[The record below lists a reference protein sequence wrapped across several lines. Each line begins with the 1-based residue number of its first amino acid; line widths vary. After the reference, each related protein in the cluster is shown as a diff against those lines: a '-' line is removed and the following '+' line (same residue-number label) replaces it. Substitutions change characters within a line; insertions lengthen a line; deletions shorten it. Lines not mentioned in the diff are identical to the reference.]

1 MKNLFKTTAYTFIIC
16 LSIFATSCSNDDNN
30 DTPVVDNTITGIA
43 SKTADFSILVQAL
56 TKAELATTLQGT
68 GPFTVFAPT
77 NAAFT
82 AFLATGGYASVN
94 DVPKAALTQILLN
107 HVVSGAVKSTD
118 LTTTYIKTLAKGTA
132 SSTNNLSMFVNTAS
146 GKVKLN
152 GVATV
157 TTADIIASNGVIHVV
172 DKVIGLP
179 TIVTHAT
186 ANPNFTSLVGALTGA
201 GQPDFVTI
209 LSGTGP
215 FTVFAPTN
223 DAFTALNTE
232 LAPGGIASV
241 SAANLTKVLQY
252 HVVSGN
258 ILAAS
263 LTEGQIVPTSQTPQ
277 TFTVQLT
284 GGAKIKDSNNRI
296 STVVATDVQ
305 CSNGVIH
312 VLNKVLLPT
321 L

>member
-1 MKNLFKTTAYTFIIC
+1 MTTTTPLQIIQSQE
-16 LSIFATSCSNDDNN
+16 LRQNSG
-30 DTPVVDNTITGIA
+30 P
-43 SKTADFSILVQAL
+43 KYFSSSFD
-56 TKAELATTLQGT
+56 KAELAVTLQGT

-82 AFLATGGYASVN
+82 TFLSTAGYASIN
-94 DVPKAALTQILLN
+94 DVPKLAFLLN
-107 HVVSGAVKSTD
+107 HVVSGSVKSTD
-118 LTTTYIKTLAKGTA
+118 NTTTYIKTLAKGTA
-132 SSTNNLSMFVNTAS
+132 STTNNLSMFVNTAG
-146 GKVKLN
+146 GKVMLN

-157 TTADIIASNGVIHVV
+157 TTADIIASNGVVHVV

-179 TIVTHAT
+179 TIVTHAL

-223 DAFTALNTE
+223 AAGFKYGVSTWRN
-232 LAPGGIASV
+232 SV

-258 ILAAS
+258 ILAAT
-263 LTEGQIVPTSQTPQ
+263 LTEGQIVTTLNTQ
-277 TFTVQLT
+277 TFTVQLA
-284 GGAKIKDSNNRI
+284 GGAKIKDARNRI
-296 STVVATDVQ
+296 ATIFATDVQ

-312 VLNKVLLPT
+312 VLNDKVLPLFKDKI

>member
-201 GQPDFVTI
+201 GQPDFITI

-223 DAFTALNTE
+223 DAFTALNT
-232 LAPGGIASV
+232 V
-241 SAANLTKVLQY
+241 SSWRNSKC
-252 HVVSGN
+252 
-258 ILAAS
+258 
-263 LTEGQIVPTSQTPQ
+263 
-277 TFTVQLT
+277 F
-284 GGAKIKDSNNRI
+284 
-296 STVVATDVQ
+296 
-305 CSNGVIH
+305 CC
-312 VLNKVLLPT
+312 
-321 L
+321 

>member
-82 AFLATGGYASVN
+82 AFLATGGYATVN

-232 LAPGGIASV
+232 LAPGGIANV

-263 LTEGQIVPTSQTPQ
+263 LTEGQIVPTLQTPQ